1 MEVEAAN
8 GQLQVTERY
17 FVHNTSSPPVTQWS
31 ARSFEIALPAEATID
46 STEAQRPSGLP
57 TSIKLD
63 PFGAKGHYAFN
74 FPIQPD
80 NGEKDTLFQ
89 LVYHLPYASGKF
101 TFRKPQLT
109 LPADNFAV
117 LLPKSM
123 TFTPGSGTAFKA
135 APGDPGVQT
144 LLTRNVQPGKTLEFT
159 VSGNGSMP
167 REDQGAGGGQQSAG
181 MGAQD
186 NGNGGQEAA
195 PGSQPGGGIGNPINT
210 PDPLSKYKGWI
221 LGAIGLLLVVAAA
234 FLLRKPA
241 PGVAYTA
248 GAGTAQ
254 AFASPAAKNSALLNV
269 LKDELFEVESE
280 KINGTIKPEE
290 YAQVKAALETVLKR
304 ALNKK

>member
-1 MEVEAAN
+1 
-8 GQLQVTERY
+8 
-17 FVHNTSSPPVTQWS
+17 
-31 ARSFEIALPAEATID
+31 
-46 STEAQRPSGLP
+46 
-57 TSIKLD
+57 
-63 PFGAKGHYAFN
+63 
-74 FPIQPD
+74 
-80 NGEKDTLFQ
+80 
-89 LVYHLPYASGKF
+89 
-101 TFRKPQLT
+101 